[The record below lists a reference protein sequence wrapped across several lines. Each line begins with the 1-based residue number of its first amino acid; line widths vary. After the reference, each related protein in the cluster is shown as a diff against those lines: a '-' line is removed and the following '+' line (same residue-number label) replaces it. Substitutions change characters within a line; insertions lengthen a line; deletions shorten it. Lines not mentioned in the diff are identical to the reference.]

1 MSRLL
6 ATVAAVAVVLSSFAV
21 NTNIALGHERRAVGP
36 YTFVVGW
43 INEPSYVNLL
53 NSLDLTVTET
63 NGGKAVEGLDKTL
76 KVDLA
81 YGGSSQTQPLTIA
94 ARFGLPGKYSGYV
107 IPTKVGDY
115 TFHITGTVGTMNVD
129 EKFESGPGRF
139 GTIESTDPLQYPQ
152 KLVSNSDLAARLD
165 QLQTLVIA
173 GVVVGALALLVS
185 IGGLAMRPR
194 GVRT

>member
-6 ATVAAVAVVLSSFAV
+6 ATVAAVAVVVSSFAI
-21 NTNIALGHERRAVGP
+21 NTNIALGHERRAVGQ

-43 INEPSYVNLL
+43 INEPSYVGLL

-76 KVDLA
+76 KADLTF
-81 YGGSSQTQPLTIA
+81 GGSSQAQPLTLA

-107 IPTKVGDY
+107 VPTKVGDY

-139 GTIESTDPLQYPQ
+139 GSIESTDALQYPA
-152 KLVSNSDLAARLD
+152 KVVSNSDLTARLD

-173 GVVVGALALLVS
+173 GIVLGGLALLATVAG
-185 IGGLAMRPR
+185 IAMRR
-194 GVRT
+194 R

>member
-6 ATVAAVAVVLSSFAV
+6 ATVAAVAVVVSSFAI

-43 INEPSYVNLL
+43 INEPSYVGLL

-76 KVDLA
+76 KADLTF
-81 YGGSSQTQPLTIA
+81 GGSSQAQLLTLA

-107 IPTKVGDY
+107 VPTKVGDY

-139 GTIESTDPLQYPQ
+139 GSIESTDALQYPA
-152 KLVSNSDLAARLD
+152 KVVSNSDLTARLD

-173 GVVVGALALLVS
+173 GIVLGGLALLATVA
-185 IGGLAMRPR
+185 GLAMRR
-194 GVRT
+194 R

>member
-6 ATVAAVAVVLSSFAV
+6 ATLAAAAVIVSSFAIT
-21 NTNIALGHERRAVGP
+21 TNVALGHERRAVGP

-43 INEPSYVNLL
+43 INEPSYVGLL

-63 NGGKAVEGLDKTL
+63 NGGKAVEGLEKTL
-76 KVDLA
+76 KADLTF
-81 YGGSSQTQPLTIA
+81 GGSATPQPLTLA

-107 IPTKVGDY
+107 VPTKTGDY

-139 GTIESTDPLQYPQ
+139 GSIESTDPLQYPQ
-152 KLVSNSDLAARLD
+152 KLVSNADLAARLD
-165 QLQTLVIA
+165 SIQTLVIA
-173 GVVVGALALLVS
+173 GIVIAGVALLLAA
-185 IGGLAMRPR
+185 GGLVMRR
-194 GVRT
+194 R

>member
-76 KVDLA
+76 KADLTF
-81 YGGSSQTQPLTIA
+81 GGSSQAQPLTLA

-107 IPTKVGDY
+107 LPTKVGDY
-115 TFHITGTVGTMNVD
+115 TFHITGTVGTMTID

-139 GTIESTDPLQYPQ
+139 GSIESTDPLQYPQ
-152 KLVSNSDLAARLD
+152 KLVSNTDLAARLD

-173 GVVVGALALLVS
+173 GIVVGALALLVS

>member
-1 MSRLL
+1 MARLL
-6 ATVAAVAVVLSSFAV
+6 ATAVALTVVLSSFAL

-63 NGGKAVEGLDKTL
+63 NGGKAVEGLEKTL
-76 KVDLA
+76 KADLTF
-81 YGGSSQTQPLTIA
+81 GGSTTPQPLALA

-107 IPTKVGDY
+107 MPTKIGDY
-115 TFHITGTVGTMNVD
+115 IFHITGTVGTTNVD

-139 GTIESTDPLQYPQ
+139 GSIESTDPLQYPQ
-152 KLVSNSDLAARLD
+152 KVTANADLAAKLD

-173 GVVVGALALLVS
+173 GIVLGGLALLAS
-185 IGGLAMRPR
+185 AAGLVMRR
-194 GVRT
+194 R

>member
-6 ATVAAVAVVLSSFAV
+6 AAVAAVAVVVSSFAIT
-21 NTNIALGHERRAVGP
+21 TNVAFGHERRTVGP

-43 INEPSYVNLL
+43 LNEPAYVNLL

-63 NGGKAVEGLDKTL
+63 TGAKAVEGLDKTL
-76 KVDLA
+76 KAEVTF
-81 YGGSSQTQPLTIA
+81 GGSTTPQPLTIA

-107 IPTKVGDY
+107 MPTKVGDY
-115 TFHITGTVGTMNVD
+115 TFHITGTVGTMNID

-139 GTIESTDPLQYPQ
+139 GSIESTDPLQYPQ
-152 KLVSNSDLAARLD
+152 KLASNADLAAKLD

-173 GVVVGALALLVS
+173 GIVLGGLALLATAA
-185 IGGLAMRPR
+185 GLV
-194 GVRT
+194 VRRR

>member
-6 ATVAAVAVVLSSFAV
+6 ATLAAAAVIVSSFLV
-21 NTNIALGHERRAVGP
+21 NTNVALGHERRAVGP

-63 NGGKAVEGLDKTL
+63 AGGKAVEGLEKTL
-76 KVDLA
+76 KADLTF
-81 YGGSSQTQPLTIA
+81 GGSSTPQPLTLA

-107 IPTKVGDY
+107 MPTKVGDY

-139 GTIESTDPLQYPQ
+139 GSIESTDPLQYPQ
-152 KLVSNSDLAARLD
+152 KVVSNSDLAARLD
-165 QLQTLVIA
+165 SIQTLVVVGIAIA
-173 GVVVGALALLVS
+173 GIALLLGV
-185 IGGLAMRPR
+185 GGLVARR
-194 GVRT
+194 R

>member
-6 ATVAAVAVVLSSFAV
+6 ATLAAVAVVGSSFAI
-21 NTNIALGHERRAVGP
+21 NTNVALGHERRAVGP

-43 INEPSYVNLL
+43 ITEPSYVNLL

-63 NGGKAVEGLDKTL
+63 NGGNAVEGLEKTL
-76 KVDLA
+76 KADLTF
-81 YGGSSQTQPLTIA
+81 GGSTTAQPLTLA

-107 IPTKVGDY
+107 MPTKVGDY

-139 GTIESTDPLQYPQ
+139 GSIESTDPLQYPA
-152 KLVSNSDLAARLD
+152 KVVSNADLAARLD
-165 QLQTLVIA
+165 SIQTLVIA
-173 GVVVGALALLVS
+173 GVVIAGVALLLS
-185 IGGLAMRPR
+185 AGGLVMRR
-194 GVRT
+194 R

>member
-6 ATVAAVAVVLSSFAV
+6 ATLAAAAVIVSSFAAT
-21 NTNIALGHERRAVGP
+21 TNVALGHERRAVGP

-43 INEPSYVNLL
+43 INEPSYVGLL

-63 NGGKAVEGLDKTL
+63 NGGKAVEGLEKTL
-76 KVDLA
+76 KADLTF
-81 YGGSSQTQPLTIA
+81 GGSATAQPLTLA

-107 IPTKVGDY
+107 VPTKTGDY

-139 GTIESTDPLQYPQ
+139 GSIESTDPLQYPQ
-152 KLVSNSDLAARLD
+152 KLVSNADLAVRLD
-165 QLQTLVIA
+165 SIQSLVIA
-173 GVVVGALALLVS
+173 GIVIAGIALLVAV
-185 IGGLAMRPR
+185 GGLVTRR
-194 GVRT
+194 R

>member
-1 MSRLL
+1 MSRVL
-6 ATVAAVAVVLSSFAV
+6 AAVATLAIVASSFALTSNV
-21 NTNIALGHERRAVGP
+21 ALGHERRAVGP

-63 NGGKAVEGLDKTL
+63 SGGKAVEGLEKTL
-76 KVDLA
+76 KADLTF
-81 YGGSSQTQPLTIA
+81 GGSTTPQPLTLA

-107 IPTKVGDY
+107 MPTKTGDY
-115 TFHITGTVGTMNVD
+115 TFHITGTVGTMNID

-139 GTIESTDPLQYPQ
+139 GSIESTDPLQYPQ
-152 KLVSNSDLAARLD
+152 KVLSSSDLAARLD

-173 GVVVGALALLVS
+173 GIVL
-185 IGGLAMRPR
+185 GGLALVATGAGLFMRR
-194 GVRT
+194 R

>member
-1 MSRLL
+1 MSRVL
-6 ATVAAVAVVLSSFAV
+6 AAMATLAIVASSFALTSNV
-21 NTNIALGHERRAVGP
+21 ALGHERRAVGP

-63 NGGKAVEGLDKTL
+63 GGGKAVEGLDKTL
-76 KVDLA
+76 KADLTF
-81 YGGSSQTQPLTIA
+81 GGSSTTQPLTLA

-107 IPTKVGDY
+107 MPTKVGDY
-115 TFHITGTVGTMNVD
+115 TFHITGTVGTTNID

-139 GTIESTDPLQYPQ
+139 GSIESTDPLQYPQ
-152 KLVSNSDLAARLD
+152 KVISNSDLAARLD

-173 GVVVGALALLVS
+173 GIVLGGLALLAS
-185 IGGLAMRPR
+185 AAGLV
-194 GVRT
+194 VRRR

>member
-6 ATVAAVAVVLSSFAV
+6 AAVAIAAVVVSSFAAS
-21 NTNIALGHERRAVGP
+21 TNVALGHERRTVGP

-43 INEPSYVNLL
+43 INEPAYVNLL

-63 NGGKAVEGLDKTL
+63 SGGKAVEGLEKTI
-76 KVDLA
+76 KADLTF
-81 YGGSSQTQPLTIA
+81 GGTSTAQPLTIA

-107 IPTKVGDY
+107 MPTKVGDY

-139 GTIESTDPLQYPQ
+139 GSIESTDSLQYPQ
-152 KLVSNSDLAARLD
+152 KLVSNTDLAARLD

-173 GVVVGALALLVS
+173 GIVLGGLALLAS
-185 IGGLAMRPR
+185 AAGLV
-194 GVRT
+194 VRRR